1 MEGSL
6 HKVIEIFLLD
16 EVIEMGWDAKRELKH
31 LDVIDE
37 GFGSLMGLRFWMD
50 DFDEFGQI
58 HKLFVGLFAI
68 SLKDIREKNG
78 ISKAMWDVIFATDR
92 MGQGVDISDV

>member
-1 MEGSL
+1 MEGGL
-6 HKVIEIFLLD
+6 HEVIEILFLD
-16 EVIEMGWDAKRELKH
+16 DVVEMGWNAKGVFKH

-37 GFGSLMGLRFWMD
+37 GFGGLIGLRFWMD

-58 HKLFVGLFAI
+58 RKLFVGLFAK

-78 ISKAMWDVIFATDR
+78 ISESMWDVILSTYR
-92 MGQGVDISDV
+92 MG